1 MTTQLFGQSIP
12 RNEDPRLLTGRGRYT
27 DDFSHDAA
35 QVAFVRSDFAHARI
49 VDIDVSGALDID
61 GVHGVFTYEDLEGD
75 FGKPLPLLVP
85 NEDLFAP
92 RTQYALAKDEVC
104 YVGEIIAM
112 VVARDRYIAE
122 DAATAIRVDYEP
134 LPVVADLAAA
144 VQPAAPV
151 AHSDMSDN
159 ICGSRTQEK
168 GDVDAALAG
177 AAHVFEWHF
186 EMERSAAMP
195 MEARAVVA
203 RYDAEAR
210 SLLLYASTQAPTG
223 VRGGLALLFGLDPDN
238 VHVVAPDVGGGFGMK
253 VIQFYPEEVLCPWAS
268 RRLGLPVKWT
278 EDRREDFI
286 GSNHERGQVHDL
298 RVGVDEEG
306 RILAMDVKFLNDAG
320 AYCSYGLI
328 IPIITSA
335 QMQGPYD
342 VRNFR
347 YEFRNVFTNR
357 VPTSPYRGAGRP
369 HAVYVMERVIDKVA
383 RELHIDPTEVRR
395 RNFVP
400 PDAFPHEVGVT
411 FQDGGP
417 TVYDS
422 GEYEKGL
429 DVVLDVLD
437 YAKLRAKLDEL
448 KAKGRRVGLGFGYYV
463 EGTGIG
469 PYEGAVTKILADGTV
484 TVAIAVGTQGQG
496 HATVFAQ
503 IAADELGLPVDRV
516 NVISGD
522 TRRIGYGVGT
532 FASRSAV
539 VVGNAVHKSVLELRK
554 KAAEVAARTLEV
566 APEDLVFA
574 DGRVHVTGAPDRG
587 IPLGQLATISNPLR
601 YAFGTASEEAV
612 LLAQKTYAKSDR
624 PLPEGT
630 TPGLDAVDYYSP
642 ASGVFAFGVHAVLLE
657 VDGDTCDIKFHRYV
671 VHHDC
676 GRIINPMIVD
686 GQIRGG
692 VAQGVGGAFYE
703 RFAYDDQ
710 AQLTNASFMD
720 FLIPYAT
727 EVPPVEVFHTE
738 TPSPSNPLGIK
749 GVGEAGTI
757 PANAAIA
764 NALSDAL
771 GVDIDKMP
779 VSPLDLYEI
788 IHGRRDEPTI
798 GRGS

>member
-1 MTTQLFGQSIP
+1 MTTQMFGQAIK
-12 RNEDPRLLTGRGRYT
+12 RNEDPRLLTGQGRFT

-35 QVAFVRSDFAHARI
+35 QVAFARSDFAHARI
-49 VDIDVSGALDID
+49 VDIDVSGALDVD
-61 GVHGVFTYEDLEGD
+61 GVYGIYTYEDLEGD
-75 FGKPLPLLVP
+75 FGKPLPLLIP
-85 NEDLFAP
+85 NPDLFAP

-104 YVGEIIAM
+104 YVGEVIAM
-112 VVARDRYIAE
+112 VVARDRYVAE
-122 DAATAIRVDYEP
+122 DAATAIRVEYEP
-134 LPVVADLAAA
+134 LPVVADLVEA
-144 VQPAAPV
+144 VGEDSPP

-159 ICGSRTQEK
+159 ISGSRTEHK

-195 MEARAVVA
+195 METRAVVA
-203 RYDAEAR
+203 RFDAESR
-210 SLLLYASTQAPTG
+210 SLLVYDSTQAPTG

-268 RRLGLPVKWT
+268 RRLGVPVKWV

-286 GSNHERGQVHDL
+286 GSNHERGQVHDVV
-298 RVGVDEEG
+298 VGVDGDG

-328 IPIITSA
+328 IPIITAA

-342 VRNFR
+342 IPNFR
-347 YEFRNVFTNR
+347 YVFRNVFTNK

-383 RELHIDPTEVRR
+383 RELRIDPTEMRR
-395 RNFVP
+395 RNFIP

-411 FQDGGP
+411 FQDGGQ

-422 GEYEKGL
+422 GEYAKGL
-429 DVVLDVLD
+429 DVLLETLD
-437 YAKLRAKLDEL
+437 YPTLRARIDEL
-448 KAKGRRVGLGFGYYV
+448 KANGRRVGLGLGYYV
-463 EGTGIG
+463 EGPGIG
-469 PYEGAVTKILADGTV
+469 PYEGALAKILADGTV
-484 TVAIAVGTQGQG
+484 TIAIGVGTQGQG
-496 HATVFAQ
+496 HETVFAQ
-503 IAADELGLPVDRV
+503 VAADVLGIGPEQVRV
-516 NVISGD
+516 TSGD
-522 TRRIGYGVGT
+522 TRRLGYGVGT

-539 VVGNAVHKSVLELRK
+539 VVGNAVHKTVLELKR
-554 KAAEVAARTLEV
+554 KAADVAARSLEV
-566 APEDLVFA
+566 EPEDLVFA
-574 DGRVHVTGAPDRG
+574 DGVVHVAGAPEKG

-601 YAFGTASEEAV
+601 YAFGTASQEAV
-612 LLAQKTYAKSDR
+612 LLAQRAYSKSDR

-630 TPGLDAVDYYSP
+630 MPGLEAIDYYSP
-642 ASGVFAFGVHAVLLE
+642 VGGVFAFGVHAVVLE
-657 VDGDTCDIKFHRYV
+657 VEPDTCNIKIHRYV
-671 VHHDC
+671 LHHDC

-692 VAQGVGGAFYE
+692 VAQGIGGAFYE
-703 RFAYDDQ
+703 KLAYDDQ

-727 EVPPVEVFHTE
+727 EVPTIEILHTE

-757 PANAAIA
+757 PVNAAIA

-771 GVDIDKMP
+771 DVDIDKMP
-779 VSPLDLYEI
+779 LSPLDLYDL
-788 IHGRRDEPTI
+788 IHGPHAH
-798 GRGS
+798 